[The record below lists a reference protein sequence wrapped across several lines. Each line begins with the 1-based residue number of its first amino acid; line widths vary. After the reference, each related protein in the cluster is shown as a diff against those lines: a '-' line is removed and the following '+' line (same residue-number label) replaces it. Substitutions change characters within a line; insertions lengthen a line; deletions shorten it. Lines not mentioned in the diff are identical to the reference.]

1 MGNSSPPRKP
11 KNLDVRPRGE
21 YLTNEEVRSI
31 ADAAS
36 KVGRHGHRDEWMIW
50 VGYRHGLRVSELV
63 ELKREQADLK
73 RGSLRVNRLKGS
85 LPSTHDMSGPEI
97 RAFKRLVR
105 EYPESPYLFV
115 SEMGGP
121 LTPSGVTKILARA
134 ARSAGMTIKV
144 HPHMLRHSCGFALAN
159 AGRDLRAIQAW
170 LGHADI
176 HHTVRYT
183 ALAEGRLKG
192 LFPD

>member
-1 MGNSSPPRKP
+1 MTG
-11 KNLDVRPRGE
+11 D
-21 YLTNEEVRSI
+21 
-31 ADAAS
+31 
-36 KVGRHGHRDEWMIW
+36 
-50 VGYRHGLRVSELV
+50 
-63 ELKREQADLK
+63 
-73 RGSLRVNRLKGS
+73 
-85 LPSTHDMSGPEI
+85 EI
-97 RAFKRLVR
+97 RAFRRMISDYK
-105 EYPESPYLFV
+105 ECPYVFV

-121 LTPSGVTKILARA
+121 LTPSGVAKILTRA
-134 ARSAGMTIKV
+134 AKSAGITIKV
-144 HPHMLRHSCGFALAN
+144 HPHMLRHSCGYALAN